1 MRLFLLLMAWLAC
14 LAHAEPATE
23 VRQWEISIEDGKGDT
38 PRKYTYKPFSNIDKE
53 YAQKI
58 KEICYWNIV
67 DDDKNNEI
75 SKEAQAQYTEK
86 FLKIRNIGTW
96 GKWNVIDVSNAAISH
111 KGILLQD
118 KNKKYYI
125 LYLQFDETISVDYLP
140 SIENVHGR
148 KVLIADVEL
157 PGTAHLHTENYFV
170 LDSLGNPAKID
181 VSAIQKAINKA
192 VPPGW
197 GVWKS
202 GVDIRDPVYRS
213 PVWRTNDANCCPT
226 GGEITIH
233 FSLVGSA
240 LQVNRVH
247 YDKHRKQ

>member
-1 MRLFLLLMAWLAC
+1 MKLFLLFMAWIAC

-23 VRQWEISIEDGKGDT
+23 VRQWAITIDGEHEA
-38 PRKYTYKPFSNIDKE
+38 PRKYAYKPFSNIDKE

-58 KEICYWNIV
+58 NEICWWNIA
-67 DDDKNNEI
+67 DDHKNKSI
-75 SKEAQAQYTEK
+75 SKQTQVQYTEK

-96 GKWNVIDVSNAAISH
+96 GKWNVIDVSNEKINH

-125 LYLQFDETISVDYLP
+125 LYLQFDETVSVDYLP
-140 SIENVHGR
+140 SIEIVQGR

-157 PGTAHLHTENYFV
+157 SGTARDHTENYFV
-170 LDSLGNPAKID
+170 LDSSGNPAKID
-181 VSAIQKAINKA
+181 ISAIRKAINKA

-197 GVWKS
+197 GVWK
-202 GVDIRDPVYRS
+202 GFIDIRDPVYSS

-226 GGEITIH
+226 GGEITIN

-240 LQVNRVH
+240 LQVKRVH
-247 YDKHRKQ
+247 YDKHRNQ